1 MGSGA
6 SLISKEKTIRS
17 DTPSD
22 VGSRLRDEYNSLRNK
37 VSFKNVMNLGLQRKM
52 DME

>member
-37 VSFKNVMNLGLQRKM
+37 VCFVSVMNVGFQRNV
-52 DME
+52 DM